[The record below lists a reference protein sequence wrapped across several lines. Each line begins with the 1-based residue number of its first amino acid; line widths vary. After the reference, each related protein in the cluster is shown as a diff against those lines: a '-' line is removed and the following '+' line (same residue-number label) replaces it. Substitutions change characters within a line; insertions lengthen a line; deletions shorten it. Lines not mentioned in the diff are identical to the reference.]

1 MNYEIEAFSYT
12 LYKMLE
18 QLKDKPLRQ
27 IFYRYFKKYLFQD
40 FKFNLR
46 FIGQLLKPD
55 AENKRNENNVG
66 MLNSF
71 NKGVNS
77 PFSLLSKGTN
87 TNSLLN
93 IKNKEL

>member
-1 MNYEIEAFSYT
+1 
-12 LYKMLE
+12 
-18 QLKDKPLRQ
+18 
-27 IFYRYFKKYLFQD
+27 
-40 FKFNLR
+40 
-46 FIGQLLKPD
+46 
-55 AENKRNENNVG
+55 

-93 IKNKEL
+93 IKNKE